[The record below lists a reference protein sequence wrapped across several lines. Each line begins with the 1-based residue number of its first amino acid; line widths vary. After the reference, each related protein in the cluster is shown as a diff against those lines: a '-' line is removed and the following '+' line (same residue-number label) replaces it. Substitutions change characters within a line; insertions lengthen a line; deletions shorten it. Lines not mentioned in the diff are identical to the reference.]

1 VNHHKIQ
8 SIPAAAPC
16 RAGDIISLDRTG
28 YGVTSGAHW
37 EFYNDIE
44 MPYDDVFLLPQEQ
57 RSIDNFEGSG
67 IAAGQFYIPWNM
79 PNGIAIGDSS
89 GTGRI
94 WYLSRKDEYFWYTMH
109 SSYDNAL
116 AWVAGTVYAGPG
128 SGVNLTNKTGLAF
141 VAPSQIG
148 VALHDV
154 FPHETGHPFAIS
166 VFRGVVR
173 TRIRQPAN
181 VAIDIGTSISLPP
194 FQSHAGRTNFSD
206 PASVAKQIGF
216 TLTSSP
222 AASFVQYPMLEVIMR
237 R

>member
-1 VNHHKIQ
+1 MNHHKVQ

-37 EFYNDIE
+37 EFYSDMELSNDL
-44 MPYDDVFLLPQEQ
+44 YLLPQDQ
-57 RSIDNFEGSG
+57 RTIDNFEGSG
-67 IAAGQFYIPWNM
+67 GSAGQFYIPWNM
-79 PNGIAIGDSS
+79 PNGIAIGDVS

-94 WYLSRKDEYFWYTMH
+94 WYLSRKDKDFWYTIH

-116 AWVAGTVYAGPG
+116 AWVAGATYAGRG
-128 SGVNLTNKTGLAF
+128 AGINLNNNTALAF
-141 VAPSQIG
+141 VAPNQIG

-154 FPHETGHPFAIS
+154 WPHETGQPFAIS

-173 TRIRQPAN
+173 TRIRQAAN

-194 FQSHAGRTNFSD
+194 FQPYAGRTNLTD
-206 PASVAKQIGF
+206 PASVAQQIGF
-216 TLTSSP
+216 TLTGSP
-222 AASFVQYPMLEVIMR
+222 AATFVQYPMLEVIMR